1 MCLGWFRVLCLGWR
15 FGSVLLGF
23 CFGWV
28 GGCVSVCLGFVFR
41 VFVSSGVW
49 GLCLGFVLRVRV
61 RVYGLGFV

>member
-1 MCLGWFRVLCLGWR
+1 MFRVAFRVCP
-15 FGSVLLGF
+15 SGF
-23 CFGWV
+23 LFRVVWGLCFGFR
-28 GGCVSVCLGFVFR
+28 VCLGFVFR